1 MANFAS
7 SSVKPLTVLTED
19 DGVPGSKIE
28 QDPENY
34 TVEQLKRWLKCRGL
48 KQSGKRGEI
57 VQRVSDCLKGPNHRI
72 LDVSI
77 DGGKWFAIKVLKEN
91 EELSKKEN
99 VKEEC
104 VVPAV
109 PASGWRSF
117 PSYDIPVLFNYGHI
131 YYYALESIR
140 TVQLDPSL
148 DVRDEDIN
156 KENEME
162 CGLGHMTDKP
172 LKNGRKYVDSK
183 FVHDLMDNKTEQHY
197 FLKGHVWPSMR
208 AELPH
213 NVLIILSA
221 TSGAIIH
228 ASCYPCKV
236 AALGRCSHIVAVLFS
251 LLDHVEKYGPAVS
264 KPATSQ
270 ECTWNKGKKRDKDP
284 KRLSC
289 TDYPSKK
296 RKAAMAVE
304 DFDPRPA
311 KYRQVKPEHV
321 NGLLRDLQSISA
333 NKNESSMWETQ
344 LQLSYDD
351 YEQSDIDMNI
361 VNKQIKILIENL
373 TPPQLMQIPGT
384 GEQSKS
390 NIWFSER
397 WRRLTASKCLAACRI
412 GKLAVSGAPNTAVR
426 AFKFIKS
433 NIWKID
439 QEPFQSYWMKYGLES
454 EPKAIEKYESQTN
467 REVSTS
473 GFWVNPKYPF
483 LGSSPDGL
491 VGEDGIIEIKSLKIF
506 KHHTI
511 ESVSSN
517 KSSVPKVVI
526 NKQCFTVNNNK
537 CELRHSHEYYYQIQM
552 QLLVTEKEF
561 CDFILYAEN
570 GPVSIERIY
579 RDEHITADILKWLTS
594 FWTRIIAPEL
604 FEMRIPRNLYP
615 FIFPESGVN
624 VGTILSKSEEA
635 ENVEVPIEACTPAE
649 THSTP
654 FETDAE
660 ASSIPDLDVKETSAH
675 TQDELEVAYFLEA
688 SVRNTVIEPPVRLSR
703 AIDNLVVFP
712 WGGLTSAGIQLVN
725 TCPVDNWM
733 MLFQAL
739 VKLRK
744 VDLDELGESG
754 KIICDALKMI
764 DENQYSDAKVSVLP
778 DKPRV
783 ISNIINFYG
792 GEDELFLKHL
802 QSFMKSRAT
811 TLCSSENCP
820 QRVDM
825 LTSSNI
831 TLGCPRTDTID
842 HDNILMR
849 ALRDWLH
856 PNASR
861 CARKF
866 QHQPPQYAQHFM
878 NATINDDGEIEMTWH
893 CSGQRTY
900 SPRVL
905 FNLKNFLI
913 ISVDL
918 LSRCNNNGSNN
929 TPFLLCMDN
938 TPSTISVCGQDFAL
952 FGVTLWNGSHYIC
965 MFNTGDYWLMYDGLK
980 EYNTKGS
987 GVWYSHTKFKEPPG
1001 YYLSHLIY
1009 CI

>member
-57 VQRVSDCLKGPNHRI
+57 VQRVSDFLKGPNHRI

-384 GEQSKS
+384 EEQSKS

-467 REVSTS
+467 REV
-473 GFWVNPKYPF
+473 Y
-483 LGSSPDGL
+483 
-491 VGEDGIIEIKSLKIF
+491 
-506 KHHTI
+506 
-511 ESVSSN
+511 
-517 KSSVPKVVI
+517 
-526 NKQCFTVNNNK
+526 
-537 CELRHSHEYYYQIQM
+537 
-552 QLLVTEKEF
+552 
-561 CDFILYAEN
+561 
-570 GPVSIERIY
+570 
-579 RDEHITADILKWLTS
+579 
-594 FWTRIIAPEL
+594 
-604 FEMRIPRNLYP
+604 
-615 FIFPESGVN
+615 
-624 VGTILSKSEEA
+624 
-635 ENVEVPIEACTPAE
+635 
-649 THSTP
+649 
-654 FETDAE
+654 
-660 ASSIPDLDVKETSAH
+660 
-675 TQDELEVAYFLEA
+675 
-688 SVRNTVIEPPVRLSR
+688 
-703 AIDNLVVFP
+703 
-712 WGGLTSAGIQLVN
+712 
-725 TCPVDNWM
+725 
-733 MLFQAL
+733 
-739 VKLRK
+739 
-744 VDLDELGESG
+744 
-754 KIICDALKMI
+754 
-764 DENQYSDAKVSVLP
+764 
-778 DKPRV
+778 
-783 ISNIINFYG
+783 
-792 GEDELFLKHL
+792 
-802 QSFMKSRAT
+802 
-811 TLCSSENCP
+811 
-820 QRVDM
+820 
-825 LTSSNI
+825 
-831 TLGCPRTDTID
+831 
-842 HDNILMR
+842 
-849 ALRDWLH
+849 
-856 PNASR
+856 
-861 CARKF
+861 
-866 QHQPPQYAQHFM
+866 
-878 NATINDDGEIEMTWH
+878 
-893 CSGQRTY
+893 
-900 SPRVL
+900 
-905 FNLKNFLI
+905 
-913 ISVDL
+913 
-918 LSRCNNNGSNN
+918 
-929 TPFLLCMDN
+929 
-938 TPSTISVCGQDFAL
+938 
-952 FGVTLWNGSHYIC
+952 
-965 MFNTGDYWLMYDGLK
+965 
-980 EYNTKGS
+980 
-987 GVWYSHTKFKEPPG
+987 
-1001 YYLSHLIY
+1001 
-1009 CI
+1009 